1 MKKIIY
7 IGGMLVLVLIINGL
21 AHSIYDLWSKRDV
34 LTEAQRTLEREKE
47 ENQKLKQD
55 LSRVNTREFIEQ
67 EARNKL
73 FLAKPDERVVII
85 PVASKSAEKKVA
97 EKPNWKKWI
106 DLFF

>member
-85 PVASKSAEKKVA
+85 PVASKSAEKKAA